1 MKKQNRFMTFILSM
15 LLALTL
21 VLPGSAV
28 IAKADGQ
35 GDMAVHF
42 IDVGQDWRFLYS
54 REEKTFF
61 TMAETGHMRMK
72 WYST

>member
-1 MKKQNRFMTFILSM
+1 MTFILSM

-42 IDVGQDWRFLYS
+42 IDVGQGLAILVQS
-54 REEKTFF
+54 EEKTFF

-72 WYST
+72 WCST